1 MPLAYGA
8 VGDRDAEAGGARYI
22 ALHSASASLY
32 EPVQVPKRAAWKRQ
46 ALVGVTSVVAA
57 SLLLVVVL
65 QAVRGGGGHPAA
77 GLQGTAGQAS
87 LEVP

>member
-1 MPLAYGA
+1 
-8 VGDRDAEAGGARYI
+8 V
-22 ALHSASASLY
+22 H
-32 EPVQVPKRAAWKRQ
+32 VPKRAAWKRQ